1 MLEPVI
7 AFFVFPDV
15 SIDFFDDTEFSSPD
29 LLILKKKKSSSTRV
43 SCIII
48 KFSVGCSIELVT
60 HLTFSIYKEHLLYL
74 RY

>member
-29 LLILKKKKSSSTRV
+29 LLILKKKKKVAVPGLAALSSNSQWV
-43 SCIII
+43 
-48 KFSVGCSIELVT
+48 VPLN
-60 HLTFSIYKEHLLYL
+60 
-74 RY
+74 